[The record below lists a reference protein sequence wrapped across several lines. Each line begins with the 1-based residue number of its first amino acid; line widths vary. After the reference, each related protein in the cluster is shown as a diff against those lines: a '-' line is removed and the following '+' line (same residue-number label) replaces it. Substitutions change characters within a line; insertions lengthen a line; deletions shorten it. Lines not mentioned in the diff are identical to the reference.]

1 MTAVRSVIKN
11 LSIVYL
17 IREYCFLM
25 TCHNVHTFYTT
36 NLDYTVL
43 DCNDLTLVDIS
54 TSHISTVIIVKV
66 REVRENSTSIPY
78 NALF

>member
-1 MTAVRSVIKN
+1 MYHMTAVRSVIEN

-43 DCNDLTLVDIS
+43 DCNDLTLVY
-54 TSHISTVIIVKV
+54 ISTVIIAKV
-66 REVRENSTSIPY
+66 REVRENSISIPY